1 MDNSSS
7 AYISIVMPTR
17 NRPELL
23 SRALHA
29 IQAQSYKNFEVIV
42 IDDGSDKKTQAVYDE
57 IWLNLDG
64 RFIRHTLASS
74 GEKGYGPSIA
84 RNLGLSLAQGSIV
97 TFCDDDDFWTSDT
110 HLNDMA
116 AVFTAHPEVD
126 IYIANQTGVSPRGT
140 EIHDWFPAL
149 TSKLKIRSKSGKACG
164 LVSVQDLCE
173 AGGFAHLNILSVR
186 KSVIDRAGDFWE
198 RISYEEDRD
207 FFWRAVDCGRA
218 IYFNAEIIG
227 QHNIPDPQKKENQS
241 TQHSVVERLLLSAL
255 VCQHIATSVKHQA
268 ISSLA
273 RRYEGDIL
281 RRLALHFAGSGKP
294 ALGFAFARQAL
305 SARFSLKWS
314 GYMALLGIK
323 SLLTGTA

>member
-1 MDNSSS
+1 
-7 AYISIVMPTR
+7 MPTR

-23 SRALHA
+23 LRALHA

-42 IDDGSDKKTQAVYDE
+42 IDDSSDKKTQAAYDE
-57 IWLNLDG
+57 LWPNLDN
-64 RFIRHTLASS
+64 RFIRHTLTHS

-84 RNLGLSLAQGSIV
+84 RNFGLSLAQGNIV
-97 TFCDDDDFWTSDT
+97 TFCDDDDFWTSDS

-116 AVFTAHPEVD
+116 AVFAEHPEVD
-126 IYIANQTGVSPRGT
+126 IYIANQTGVSPRAT
-140 EIHDWFPAL
+140 EIHDWFPRL
-149 TSKLKIRSKSGKACG
+149 TSKLKIRSNSGKACG
-164 LVSVQDLCE
+164 LVSIQDLCD

-186 KSVIDRAGDFWE
+186 KMVIDRAGGFWE

-207 FFWRAVDCGRA
+207 FFWRVVDCSNA
-218 IYFNAEIIG
+218 IYFNSEIIG
-227 QHNIPDPQKKENQS
+227 QHNIPDPQKRENQS
-241 TQHSVVERLLLSAL
+241 TQHSVVERWLLSAL
-255 VCQHIATSVKHQA
+255 VCQHIATAVRHQA

-281 RRLALHFAGSGKP
+281 RRLALHFANSGKP

-323 SLLTGTA
+323 SLLNGTA